1 MSHPSLNMNVSL
13 GTDPMKIFAF
23 PGRHL
28 GGDSD
33 DGRARSNS
41 QRLQS
46 PFIVLENAGSTS
58 CSHGNAGMSRALS
71 SFRDARCG
79 TACVLCD
86 AGYIFAYA
94 STV

>member
-1 MSHPSLNMNVSL
+1 MRH
-13 GTDPMKIFAF
+13 
-23 PGRHL
+23 PGRFL
-28 GGDSD
+28 YFQADTWGGGGRSD

-46 PFIVLENAGSTS
+46 PFIVSENAGSTS
-58 CSHGNAGMSRALS
+58 CSHGNAGMSGALS

-79 TACVLCD
+79 AACELCD
-86 AGYIFAYA
+86 AGCICAYA

>member
-1 MSHPSLNMNVSL
+1 MNVSL
-13 GTDPMKIFAF
+13 ERDPMMHQ
-23 PGRHL
+23 GRFLHFKADTW
-28 GGDSD
+28 GDSD

-58 CSHGNAGMSRALS
+58 CSHGNAEMSRALS

-79 TACVLCD
+79 AACELCD
-86 AGYIFAYA
+86 AGCICAYA

>member
-1 MSHPSLNMNVSL
+1 MNVSL
-13 GTDPMKIFAF
+13 ERDLMRH
-23 PGRHL
+23 PGRFLHL
-28 GGDSD
+28 QADTSGGSV

-79 TACVLCD
+79 AACELCD
-86 AGYIFAYA
+86 AGCICACA